1 MFRSGFFWVL
11 EKNERKGKAGSFF
24 CKARFQVQN
33 LRGVVSVCPSL
44 YTFEEIRGK
53 KLAFFA
59 SHYGIKLNKKMLFL
73 D

>member
-1 MFRSGFFWVL
+1 MREKGRRVL
-11 EKNERKGKAGSFF
+11 F

-44 YTFEEIRGK
+44 CTFEEIRGK

-59 SHYGIKLNKKMLFL
+59 SDYGIRLNKKMLCL